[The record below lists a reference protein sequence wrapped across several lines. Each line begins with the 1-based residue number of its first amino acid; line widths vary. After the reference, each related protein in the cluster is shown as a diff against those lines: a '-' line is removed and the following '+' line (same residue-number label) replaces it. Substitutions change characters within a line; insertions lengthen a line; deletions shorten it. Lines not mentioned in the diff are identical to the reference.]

1 MELRKLGR
9 TSLEV
14 SAIGLGTEHLFGQSR
29 DTVISVIRNAI
40 DQGVNYFDVIF
51 AMPEYLDNMGVAF
64 RGQRDRV
71 LLTAHLGSTEKD
83 GQYLKSRSVNRCERF
98 FHDYL
103 RRLETGHVDVLFL
116 HNFNSVQDWEKSAK
130 PDGVLDLAI
139 RLRREG
145 KARFIGA
152 SGHFAGAVKQ
162 AIDCGQV
169 DVIMF
174 PVNLFNHALL
184 GRTEMLDLC
193 AKREIGLVAM
203 KPFGGG
209 KLLTKRGTL
218 RVPKYQ
224 TSGEAFKVKI
234 ASEITPTQCLSYVLA
249 QMGVSLALPGVKN
262 EAELAAALQVFD
274 TAETER
280 DYSGILADFGRYEE
294 GVCVYCNHCL
304 PCPAFI
310 DIGAVNR
317 LLDAAECGM
326 SKGLQM
332 AYDALPGRAS
342 DCTECGAC
350 VKRCPFQVDVVAKIR
365 QTASLFEPTPA
376 MQQAGVT
383 TSL

>member
-1 MELRKLGR
+1 MEFRKLGR
-9 TSLEV
+9 TGLQV
-14 SAIGLGTEHLFGQSR
+14 SAIGVGTEHLFGQPR
-29 DTVISVIRNAI
+29 DAVISVIRKAI

-51 AMPEYLDNMGVAF
+51 AMPEYLDNMGAALRRH
-64 RGQRDRV
+64 RGRV

-83 GQYLKSRSVNRCERF
+83 GEYLKSRSVSRCERY

-103 RRLETGHVDVLFL
+103 RRLETGYVDVLFL
-116 HNFNSVQDWEKSAK
+116 HNFNSIQDWEKIAK
-130 PDGVLDLAI
+130 PGGVLDLAMC
-139 RLRREG
+139 LREGG

-174 PVNLFNHALL
+174 PINLFNHALP

-193 AKREIGLVAM
+193 MGREIGLVAM

-224 TSGEAFKVKI
+224 TSGEAFKIKI
-234 ASEITPTQCLSYVLA
+234 ASEITPAQCLSYVLA
-249 QMGVSLALPGVKN
+249 QVGVSVALPGVKN
-262 EAELAAALQVFD
+262 EAELAAALQVLD
-274 TAETER
+274 TAEKER
-280 DYSGILADFGRYEE
+280 DYSGILADFGKYEE

-304 PCPAFI
+304 PCPVHI

-317 LLDAAECGM
+317 LLDAAEWGV
-326 SKGLQM
+326 SSSLQM
-332 AYDALPGRAS
+332 AYDALLARAS

-350 VKRCPFQVDVVAKIR
+350 VKRCPFDVDVIGKIR
-365 QTASLFEPTPA
+365 QAVSLFEPMPA
-376 MQQAGVT
+376 VHQGGVT
-383 TSL
+383 TLP

>member
-1 MELRKLGR
+1 
-9 TSLEV
+9 
-14 SAIGLGTEHLFGQSR
+14 
-29 DTVISVIRNAI
+29 
-40 DQGVNYFDVIF
+40 
-51 AMPEYLDNMGVAF
+51 
-64 RGQRDRV
+64 
-71 LLTAHLGSTEKD
+71 
-83 GQYLKSRSVNRCERF
+83 
-98 FHDYL
+98 
-103 RRLETGHVDVLFL
+103 
-116 HNFNSVQDWEKSAK
+116 
-130 PDGVLDLAI
+130 
-139 RLRREG
+139 
-145 KARFIGA
+145 
-152 SGHFAGAVKQ
+152 
-162 AIDCGQV
+162 
-169 DVIMF
+169 
-174 PVNLFNHALL
+174 
-184 GRTEMLDLC
+184 
-193 AKREIGLVAM
+193 
-203 KPFGGG
+203 
-209 KLLTKRGTL
+209 
-218 RVPKYQ
+218 
-224 TSGEAFKVKI
+224 
-234 ASEITPTQCLSYVLA
+234 
-249 QMGVSLALPGVKN
+249 MGVSLALPGVKN